1 MMPNEVAQ
9 LRTMAEMFRRLR
21 KENAQLRESLGMETK
36 ESKTF
41 DDENVELFDVVHRN
55 HEVRG

>member
-9 LRTMAEMFRRLR
+9 LRTMAEMNRRLR
-21 KENAQLRESLGMETK
+21 RENDRLRESILMESK
-36 ESKTF
+36 ESRAF
-41 DDENVELFDVVHRN
+41 DDENVELFDVVHKN

>member
-21 KENAQLRESLGMETK
+21 LENSRLRESLCMETK
-36 ESKTF
+36 ESKAF

>member
-21 KENAQLRESLGMETK
+21 LENARLRESLGMETK
-36 ESKTF
+36 ERKTF

>member
-1 MMPNEVAQ
+1 MTPNETTQ
-9 LRTMAEMFRRLR
+9 LRTMAEMNRRLR
-21 KENAQLRESLGMETK
+21 RENEHLRESLLMETEERK
-36 ESKTF
+36 AF

>member
-9 LRTMAEMFRRLR
+9 LRTMAEMNRRLR
-21 KENAQLRESLGMETK
+21 RENDRLRESLLM
-36 ESKTF
+36 ESKERKAF

-55 HEVRG
+55 HQVRG

>member
-9 LRTMAEMFRRLR
+9 LRTMAEIFRRLR
-21 KENAQLRESLGMETK
+21 EENVKLRESLGMET
-36 ESKTF
+36 EERKTF
-41 DDENVELFDVVHRN
+41 DNENVELFDVVHRN

>member
-9 LRTMAEMFRRLR
+9 LRTMAEIFRRLR
-21 KENAQLRESLGMETK
+21 EENVKLRESLGVET
-36 ESKTF
+36 EERKTF
-41 DDENVELFDVVHRN
+41 DNENVELFDVVHRN

>member
-1 MMPNEVAQ
+1 MMPNEIAQ

-21 KENAQLRESLGMETK
+21 LENSRLRESLGMETK

-41 DDENVELFDVVHRN
+41 DDENVELFDVVHKN
-55 HEVRG
+55 HDRR

>member
-21 KENAQLRESLGMETK
+21 LENSRLRESLGMETK
-36 ESKTF
+36 DRKTF

-55 HEVRG
+55 HVVRG

>member
-9 LRTMAEMFRRLR
+9 LRTMAEMNRRLR
-21 KENAQLRESLGMETK
+21 RENDRLRESLLLESK
-36 ESKTF
+36 ESKAF
-41 DDENVELFDVVHRN
+41 DDENAELFAVVHRN

>member
-1 MMPNEVAQ
+1 MMLNEVAQ
-9 LRTMAEMFRRLR
+9 LRTMAEIFRRLR
-21 KENAQLRESLGMETK
+21 EENVKLRESLGMETK
-36 ESKTF
+36 ERKAF

>member
-1 MMPNEVAQ
+1 MMPNEIAQ
-9 LRTMAEMFRRLR
+9 LRTMAKMFRRLR
-21 KENAQLRESLGMETK
+21 LENSRLRESLGMETK
-36 ESKTF
+36 ERRAF

>member
-21 KENAQLRESLGMETK
+21 LENSRLRESLGMETK
-36 ESKTF
+36 ERKTF

>member
-9 LRTMAEMFRRLR
+9 LRTMAEMNRRLR
-21 KENAQLRESLGMETK
+21 RENDRLRESLLLETK
-36 ESKTF
+36 ESKAF
-41 DDENVELFDVVHRN
+41 DDENVELFAVVHRN

>member
-9 LRTMAEMFRRLR
+9 LRTMAEIFRRLR
-21 KENAQLRESLGMETK
+21 EENVKLRESLGMETK
-36 ESKTF
+36 ERAAF

>member
-21 KENAQLRESLGMETK
+21 LENSRLRESLGMETK
-36 ESKTF
+36 ERKTF
-41 DDENVELFDVVHRN
+41 DDENVELFDAVHRN

>member
-1 MMPNEVAQ
+1 MMPNEVTQ